1 MTRPDRY
8 EAEAL
13 LRDDTLKAQAAG
25 VPEDRVAVA
34 PEVLAEPDAAVVA
47 IRSQELAERRF
58 PLGQRRI
65 SEVEAIHEEQIER
78 IEGEV
83 ARTAPQS
90 FDQRPEAPSASLGQC
105 NDFAVDQP
113 RFQGEGG
120 GRLGDR
126 FEPLG
131 PVEALP
137 GAHGDAAVGD
147 VELHPVA
154 VIFDL
159 VQPVRAGRRLVH
171 GGREAGCDKG
181 RELAWFRIGQVGRIE
196 NRLPPLAACRLG
208 RDLALPGGPDAVLIA
223 GDLLHRSAGRD
234 GTRHLGEDIRRVGG
248 SRRRILGLE
257 QEPRRLLLAWLWGHA
272 DEVPEA
278 RELLAREL
286 RI

>member
-1 MTRPDRY
+1 MS
-8 EAEAL
+8 
-13 LRDDTLKAQAAG
+13 
-25 VPEDRVAVA
+25 EDRIAVA
-34 PEVLAEPDAAVVA
+34 PEMLAESDAAVVA
-47 IRSQELAERRF
+47 IRGKELAERRL
-58 PLGQRRI
+58 PLGERRI
-65 SEVEAIHEEQIER
+65 PQIEAIDEEKIER
-78 IEGEV
+78 IEGEI
-83 ARTAPQS
+83 ASTAPQG
-90 FDQRPEAPSASLGQC
+90 FDQPPEARNAGLGLG
-105 NDFAVDQP
+105 NDFPVDQP
-113 RFQGEGG
+113 RFQREGG

-147 VELHPVA
+147 AELHAVA

-159 VQPVRAGRRLVH
+159 VEPVRAGRRLVH
-171 GGREAGCDKG
+171 GRRQAGCDEG
-181 RELAWFRIGQVGRIE
+181 RELAWFRIGQDGRIE
-196 NRLPPLAACRLG
+196 NRLSPLAACRLAC
-208 RDLALPGGPDAVLIA
+208 DLALPGGPDAVLIA

-257 QEPRRLLLAWLWGHA
+257 QEPRRLLLAWLRGHA

-286 RI
+286 ELEVALAVAERRGRTPASRSPGPRS